1 MENKTEVLNSLVNLP
16 QKLKDN
22 TETIEKANQEIKE
35 VKRQLGTVIASFT
48 KSTTAIEKI
57 KESIKIQELK
67 EVEEKFANT
76 IELLKEDLNSVI
88 IKDVTN
94 QFENEID
101 NIIKPKI
108 ADINK
113 ANTELLNTINTVTI
127 PTLKTISSFNEDIA
141 KYTNTE
147 DLNKILATYTNT
159 NSLNDKLQAIRDTH
173 TNYKTENDAR
183 SLNIENTIAD
193 MYRKSYIDST
203 FALYYTKQEMDTKN
217 TEINKKIKANLD
229 SITNINNNIKKKISQ
244 YCEWIESNLIPE
256 KALPL
261 AS

>member
-88 IKDVTN
+88 IKNVTN
-94 QFENEID
+94 QFQVEID
-101 NIIKPKI
+101 DIIKPKI

-113 ANTELLNTINTVTI
+113 ANTELLNTIITVNSNFKELEKQQEQ
-127 PTLKTISSFNEDIA
+127 LKRGIKELERIIKKDMVQVLLRKFYIF
-141 KYTNTE
+141 
-147 DLNKILATYTNT
+147 LF
-159 NSLNDKLQAIRDTH
+159 SLIF
-173 TNYKTENDAR
+173 
-183 SLNIENTIAD
+183 SLFYLRLI
-193 MYRKSYIDST
+193 
-203 FALYYTKQEMDTKN
+203 Q
-217 TEINKKIKANLD
+217 INKNFFDGLGLIIIIILGLMLIL
-229 SITNINNNIKKKISQ
+229 SIGD
-244 YCEWIESNLIPE
+244 LIYNGF
-256 KALPL
+256 LYIFGT
-261 AS
+261 ASEED

>member
-35 VKRQLGTVIASFT
+35 VKKQLGTVIASFT

-94 QFENEID
+94 QFESEMD
-101 NIIKPKI
+101 NIISPKI
-108 ADINK
+108 ENIKQANK
-113 ANTELLNTINTVTI
+113 ELLNTINTVNSNFKELEKQQEQ
-127 PTLKTISSFNEDIA
+127 LKRGIKELERIIKKDMVQVLLRKFYIFLFSLI
-141 KYTNTE
+141 
-147 DLNKILATYTNT
+147 LNLFYLRLIK
-159 NSLNDKLQAIRDTH
+159 
-173 TNYKTENDAR
+173 
-183 SLNIENTIAD
+183 
-193 MYRKSYIDST
+193 
-203 FALYYTKQEMDTKN
+203 
-217 TEINKKIKANLD
+217 INKEFFDGLGLIIIIILGLMLILSLGDLIYNGFLYIFGD
-229 SITNINNNIKKKISQ
+229 S
-244 YCEWIESNLIPE
+244 EED
-256 KALPL
+256 
-261 AS
+261 

>member
-22 TETIEKANQEIKE
+22 TEAIEKANQEIKE

-94 QFENEID
+94 QFQVEID
-101 NIIKPKI
+101 DIINPKI
-108 ADINK
+108 ENIKQVNK
-113 ANTELLNTINTVTI
+113 ELLNTINTVNSNFKELEKQQEQ
-127 PTLKTISSFNEDIA
+127 LK
-141 KYTNTE
+141 
-147 DLNKILATYTNT
+147 
-159 NSLNDKLQAIRDTH
+159 
-173 TNYKTENDAR
+173 
-183 SLNIENTIAD
+183 
-193 MYRKSYIDST
+193 MG
-203 FALYYTKQEMDTKN
+203 
-217 TEINKKIKANLD
+217 IKELER
-229 SITNINNNIKKKISQ
+229 IIKKDMVRTLLSKFYITCFTICLLFFYLILIKINYHFS
-244 YCEWIESNLIPE
+244 YMHTWLGLGIFILLVTIIILSVLDLLHHAYIYIFVSSEDED
-256 KALPL
+256 
-261 AS
+261 

>member
-22 TETIEKANQEIKE
+22 TEAIEKANQEIKE

-76 IELLKEDLNSVI
+76 INLLKEDLNNII

-94 QFENEID
+94 QFKIEID

-113 ANTELLNTINTVTI
+113 ANTELLNTINNVYYNFRELEKQQEQ
-127 PTLKTISSFNEDIA
+127 LKHGIKELERIIKKDMVQVLLRKF
-141 KYTNTE
+141 YTF
-147 DLNKILATYTNT
+147 LFILILGLFY
-159 NSLNDKLQAIRDTH
+159 LRLIK
-173 TNYKTENDAR
+173 
-183 SLNIENTIAD
+183 
-193 MYRKSYIDST
+193 
-203 FALYYTKQEMDTKN
+203 
-217 TEINKKIKANLD
+217 INKEFFDGLG
-229 SITNINNNIKKKISQ
+229 
-244 YCEWIESNLIPE
+244 LIIIII
-256 KALPL
+256 LGL
-261 AS
+261 MLILSTGDLIYNGFLYIFGTASEED

>member
-1 MENKTEVLNSLVNLP
+1 MENKSEVLNSLVNLP

-22 TETIEKANQEIKE
+22 TEAIEKANQEIKE

-94 QFENEID
+94 QFKIEID

-113 ANTELLNTINTVTI
+113 ANTELLNTINTVNSNFKELEKQQEQLKQGIKEGQRIVKKNMVRTLLSKFYITCFTI
-127 PTLKTISSFNEDIA
+127 CLLFFYLILIKVNYHFSYMHTWLGLGIFILLVTIIILSVLDLLHHAYIYIFTSDEDE
-141 KYTNTE
+141 E
-147 DLNKILATYTNT
+147 D
-159 NSLNDKLQAIRDTH
+159 
-173 TNYKTENDAR
+173 
-183 SLNIENTIAD
+183 
-193 MYRKSYIDST
+193 
-203 FALYYTKQEMDTKN
+203 
-217 TEINKKIKANLD
+217 
-229 SITNINNNIKKKISQ
+229 
-244 YCEWIESNLIPE
+244 
-256 KALPL
+256 
-261 AS
+261 